1 MSFDQIAETQ
11 AGMLGFAVSPD
22 GDRIAFGGPF
32 DGLFEAPSDASA
44 PPSKVSDLQVSC
56 LRWQSSGV
64 YACANETTATYS
76 LGYAT
81 DPTQE
86 FTPLWHRADT
96 CRESC
101 APPSRLEMLCR
112 KPWEM
117 IAPMIGAA
125 DGGLCEASSPIPDGG
140 VDGARAG
147 DAGTEQDGGSMAVD
161 ASRTKPESRTPA
173 RAREARGCSVT
184 SPAGVGVSFWL
195 AVAGSG
201 HPSPS
206 QSMHDCC
213 KSKARHPTTGT
224 IR

>member
-1 MSFDQIAETQ
+1 MEFPT
-11 AGMLGFAVSPD
+11 
-22 GDRIAFGGPF
+22 
-32 DGLFEAPSDASA
+32 
-44 PPSKVSDLQVSC
+44 LQVNC

-112 KPWEM
+112 QPWEM

-125 DGGLCEASSPIPDGG
+125 DGGLCEASSPHSGWRG
-140 VDGARAG
+140 RWHSRGRRRNGAGRRQHG
-147 DAGTEQDGGSMAVD
+147 
-161 ASRTKPESRTPA
+161 
-173 RAREARGCSVT
+173 RGCVAHG
-184 SPAGVGVSFWL
+184 AGVAHLGPC
-195 AVAGSG
+195 A
-201 HPSPS
+201 
-206 QSMHDCC
+206 
-213 KSKARHPTTGT
+213 
-224 IR
+224 